1 MDFNAYREKV
11 MSSFFPLPSVY
22 SCYTPAQIVALTE
35 AMRHFV
41 GMGSTFCIAYNQ
53 GLASTGLPYQ
63 DSVSDGFY
71 GLDSMIS
78 SSGRFDAQQMSG
90 MILQV
95 LSDPNN
101 WLAALTAEGVL

>member
-1 MDFNAYREKV
+1 MNFNAYREQV
-11 MSSFFPLPSVY
+11 MSTFFPLPSVY
-22 SCYTPAQIVALTE
+22 SCYTPSQIVALAE

-53 GLASTGLPYQ
+53 GLASTGLPYH
-63 DSVSDGFY
+63 DSVYDGFY

-78 SSGRFDAQQMSG
+78 SSGRLDAQQLSG

-95 LSDPNN
+95 LSDPYN
-101 WLAALTAEGVL
+101 WQAALTAEGYL